1 MIFFTIGG
9 MPVIKRNMKTI
20 EILFATGS
28 DVCHKRLRRN
38 TGFFSRDHDG
48 RTMRIIGTHKVHF
61 MATQSHETY
70 PDIRL
75 YVFHNVTDMEWP
87 IGVRQSS
94 GDEQLSGG
102 CGAHC

>member
-28 DVCHKRLRRN
+28 DIFHKLLWRHTR
-38 TGFFSRDHDG
+38 FFSRDHDG

-75 YVFHNVTDMEWP
+75 YVFHNVTDMEWS